1 MFDDDMRSPSGRVG
15 PLEQPL
21 APDGDAAVLAGLI
34 PVLAGFD
41 PAGTEAEAIDRLR
54 VLEELKSACAAA
66 QARETAALR
75 GLRCADEASRG
86 VPVRERGRGLGA
98 EVGLA
103 RRISPQRGSQEV
115 GLARALVEEMPHT
128 LAALTSGEISEF
140 KATIMARETA
150 WLPVE
155 ARREV
160 DKMMAGR
167 LAVVGERRLG
177 GEARAHAQRLDP
189 AAAVKHTDRAVNER
203 RVAVRPAPGGMAYLT
218 ALLPMTQA
226 VACLANLKR
235 SAATTTSTGTATER
249 TQDQIVADLL
259 VERVTGQRTAQDVPV
274 EVHLVM
280 TDHALFGVDETPA
293 WLVGH
298 GPVPAGSARRVARDT
313 GADVFL
319 RRLYTAPDTGQL
331 VRMDSKRREFT
342 GMLRRMVILREDT
355 CRTPWCDAPVRHI
368 DHATPA
374 RDGGSTDWE
383 NASGLCA
390 ACNYAKENPG
400 WEHRADPGELEVTT
414 PTGHRYRQ
422 PTGQLVIGAPP
433 GSRRIPGFFRVGIS
447 ARRLER
453 MLRAA

>member
-1 MFDDDMRSPSGRVG
+1 
-15 PLEQPL
+15 
-21 APDGDAAVLAGLI
+21 VLAGLI
-34 PVLAGFD
+34 PVLAD
-41 PAGTEAEAIDRLR
+41 IHPASTESEAVDRIR

-75 GLRCADEASRG
+75 ELRCTEEASRG
-86 VPVRERGRGLGA
+86 VPVRDRGRGLGA
-98 EVGLA
+98 EVALA
-103 RRISPQRGSQEV
+103 RRVSPRRGSQEL
-115 GLARALVEEMPHT
+115 GLARALVDEMPRT
-128 LAALTSGEISEF
+128 LASLTAGEISES
-140 KATIMARETA
+140 KATVMVRETA

-155 ARREV
+155 ARRQVDEV
-160 DKMMAGR
+160 MADR

-203 RVAVRPAPGGMAYLT
+203 RVSVRPAPGGMAYLT
-218 ALLPMTQA
+218 ALVPMQQA
-226 VACLANLKR
+226 VACLANLRR
-235 SAATTTSTGTATER
+235 SAASAVGTGKTAER
-249 TQDQIVADLL
+249 SQDQVMADLL
-259 VERVTGQRTAQDVPV
+259 VERVTGQCSAEDVPV

-280 TDHALFGVDETPA
+280 TDRALLGADETPA

-298 GPVPAGSARRVARDT
+298 GPVPSGTARRTVRDT
-313 GADVFL
+313 DAEVFL
-319 RRLYTAPDTGQL
+319 RRLYTAPRTGQL
-331 VRMDSKRREFT
+331 VQMDSKRREFT

-374 RDGGSTDWE
+374 RDGGATDWE

-400 WEHRADPGELEVTT
+400 WEHRADSAELEVTT

-422 PTGQLVIGAPP
+422 QTDQMVVGAPP
-433 GSRRIPGFFRVGIS
+433 GSRQVPGFFRVGIP

-453 MLRAA
+453 MLAVA

>member
-1 MFDDDMRSPSGRVG
+1 
-15 PLEQPL
+15 
-21 APDGDAAVLAGLI
+21 VLAGLST
-34 PVLAGFD
+34 AD
-41 PAGTEAEAIDRLR
+41 TEAETIDRIR
-54 VLEELKSACAAA
+54 VLEELKAACAAA

-75 GLRCADEASRG
+75 ELRCTEEAGRG
-86 VPVRERGRGLGA
+86 VPVRERGRGVGA
-98 EVGLA
+98 EIALA
-103 RRISPQRGSQEV
+103 RRISPRRGSQEV

-128 LAALTSGEISEF
+128 LAALTAGEISEF

-160 DKMMAGR
+160 DEVMADR

-189 AAAVKHTDRAVNER
+189 TAAGNHADRAVKER
-203 RVAVRPAPGGMAYLT
+203 RVSVRPAPGGMAYLT
-218 ALLPMTQA
+218 ALLPMKQA
-226 VACLANLKR
+226 VACLANLQR
-235 SAATTTSTGTATER
+235 TAATTTSTGKAVER
-249 TQDQIVADLL
+249 TQHQVVADLF
-259 VERVTGQRTAQDVPV
+259 VERVTGQRSAEGVPV

-280 TDHALFGVDETPA
+280 TDRALFGADETPA

-298 GPVPAGSARRVARDT
+298 GPFPAGTARRMLRD
-313 GADVFL
+313 ADAEVFL
-319 RRLYTAPDTGQL
+319 RRLYTEPKTGQL
-331 VRMDSKRREFT
+331 VQMDSKRLEFT
-342 GMLRRMVILREDT
+342 GMLRRMVILREDA

-374 RDGGSTDWE
+374 RDGGATDWD

-400 WEHRADPGELEVTT
+400 WKHRAGPDELEVTT

-422 PTGQLVIGAPP
+422 PTGQMVVGAPP
-433 GSRRIPGFFRVGIS
+433 GSRHLPGVFRVGIS

-453 MLRAA
+453 MLAAA